1 MNPQKANCKQV
12 LMIADAQM
20 QAPVENQVYCGLRHC
35 DSFCELIP
43 MKGCEAMLEWMIDQ
57 GAGRE
62 PADIVLKG
70 GRFLDLITGELV
82 ESDIAICEDRIVG
95 TFGTYRGKHE
105 IDVSGRIVVP
115 GFIDTHL
122 HIESSQVTP
131 HEFDRCLLP
140 QGVTTAICD
149 PHEIANVLGA
159 EGIRFFLDSALET
172 VMDIRVQL
180 SSCVPATHM
189 ETSGVELLI
198 DDLLPFAD
206 HPKVI
211 GLAEFMNFPGVL
223 AKDPECMAKLR
234 AFQGRH
240 IDGHAPLLRG
250 LDLNGYIAAGI
261 RTEHEA
267 TNAEEALEKLR
278 KGMYVLVREG
288 SVSKDLKALMPII
301 TERHAQ
307 FLALCTDD
315 RNPLDIADQG
325 HLDYLIRT
333 AIAGGVEPLA
343 IYRAA
348 SVSAAR
354 AFGLF
359 DRGLVAPGQRADL
372 VVVDS
377 LEGCHAE
384 IVLSA
389 GRVVSEALFAARK
402 PVAEVGR
409 NSVKAPRVTASNFR
423 SQSNSG
429 KTRAIGIV
437 PGKIITQNLEFD
449 LKVGPNGVEPDLERD
464 VVKVAVIE
472 RHGKNGNI
480 ATGFVHGFGL
490 KAGAIAS
497 TVSHD
502 SHNICVVGASDEDIA
517 TAANRLGE
525 IEGGFVVVRDG
536 KVLAEMPLPI
546 AGLMST
552 EPYETVREALRK
564 LRHAAEDLGSVLEEP
579 FLQLAFIA
587 LPVIPHLKITDRGL
601 VDVDKFEFVGN

>member
-1 MNPQKANCKQV
+1 
-12 LMIADAQM
+12 
-20 QAPVENQVYCGLRHC
+20 
-35 DSFCELIP
+35 
-43 MKGCEAMLEWMIDQ
+43 MLEQMIDQ

-70 GRFLDLITGELV
+70 GRFFDLVTGELV
-82 ESDIAICEDRIVG
+82 ESDIAICGDRIVG
-95 TFGTYRGKHE
+95 TFGTYQGKQE
-105 IDVSGRIVVP
+105 IDINGRIVVP
-115 GFIDTHL
+115 GLIDTHL
-122 HIESSQVTP
+122 HIESSHITP
-131 HEFDRCLLP
+131 HEFDRCVLP
-140 QGVTTAICD
+140 QGVTTVICD

-159 EGIRFFLDSALET
+159 EGLKYFLDSSLESI
-172 VMDIRVQL
+172 MDIRVQL

-189 ETSGVELLI
+189 ETSGAELLI

-223 AKDPECMAKLR
+223 SKDPECMAKLK

-267 TNAEEALEKLR
+267 TSAEEALEKMR
-278 KGMYVLVREG
+278 KGMHVLVREG
-288 SVSKDLKALMPII
+288 SVSKDLHALMPII
-301 TERHAQ
+301 TERHSQ
-307 FLALCTDD
+307 FLSLCTDD
-315 RNPLDIADQG
+315 RNPLDIADHG

-354 AFGLF
+354 AFGMH

-372 VVVDS
+372 VIVDS

-389 GRVVSEALFAARK
+389 GRVVSEELFATRK
-402 PVAEVGR
+402 TVAEVGR
-409 NSVKAPRVTASNFR
+409 NSVKAQKVSATNFR

-429 KTRAIGIV
+429 KTRAIGII
-437 PGKIITQNLEFD
+437 PGKIITESLEFD
-449 LKVGPNGVEPDLERD
+449 LKVGPHGVEPDLERD
-464 VVKVAVIE
+464 VVKIAVVE

-502 SHNICVVGASDEDIA
+502 SHNICVVGVSDEDIA
-517 TAANRLGE
+517 AAANRLGE

-536 KVLAEMPLPI
+536 KILAEMSLPI
-546 AGLMST
+546 AGLMSA
-552 EPYETVREALRK
+552 EPYETVREQLRS
-564 LRHAAEDLGSVLEEP
+564 LRHAAEELGSVLEEP